1 MTVKIMDCV
10 ELTVEKECYAK
21 EGVHKR
27 MQGVIW
33 EEQEKD
39 GSWLVLFP
47 RYGEKADIADL
58 CIEEEDLSLL
68 PNGMDAKIKEEIE
81 ARFDG
86 PGNKEKTQHDCP
98 ERLSDYMI

>member
-1 MTVKIMDCV
+1 MHR
-10 ELTVEKECYAK
+10 

-58 CIEEEDLSLL
+58 CRSRR
-68 PNGMDAKIKEEIE
+68 KIL
-81 ARFDG
+81 
-86 PGNKEKTQHDCP
+86 C
-98 ERLSDYMI
+98 

>member
-1 MTVKIMDCV
+1 MGVNECEDNGLRRTDS
-10 ELTVEKECYAK
+10 CYAK

-58 CIEEEDLSLL
+58 CIE
-68 PNGMDAKIKEEIE
+68 
-81 ARFDG
+81 
-86 PGNKEKTQHDCP
+86 
-98 ERLSDYMI
+98 